1 MPIVALPQTTVR
13 AIGST
18 SVISDPC
25 SVVKEL
31 IDNALDASATSLQV
45 ELTQNTLDVIQV
57 KDNGHGIPTEDHSSV
72 CKHTFT
78 SKIQTVDDLKNVGGS
93 SFGFRG
99 EALASV
105 AEMSGGIT
113 ISTRSA
119 SEVTGTCL
127 KYARDGSLSS
137 YTRTSHPA
145 GTTLRVTD
153 FLKYIPVR
161 RQTAL
166 KDATK
171 TLTKIKKLLQAYAF
185 ARPAVRFSMKVL
197 KAKNENNSW
206 MYAPSADAGIADA
219 AIKVVG
225 RDVSS
230 CCVVK
235 NIASE
240 SLNPSGHE
248 LLAFLPKADE
258 LVKANNQGQFIS
270 VDGRPL
276 SISRGFGLNVAKL
289 FKSYARAAASRNEA
303 AKSIADPFLCLQ
315 LKCPQGTYDINIE
328 PGKDDVLFE
337 DRELIFG
344 ILESFFRE
352 TYGPLPDAQKASPKK
367 AQKASV
373 AAQRN
378 TGFEILMSR
387 TRPEIPS
394 NQSQSPEI
402 PASVAPGSSLS
413 QQSGHQS
420 SGPLSPDSYH
430 DGAFGNAT
438 GGHTATAECRGS
450 RFINPWSI
458 SRINASF
465 QTPQRQRAP
474 QSSGPPT
481 VFETAQHSD
490 LQQDAAMRP
499 DYQSPPQS
507 SDMSSSTPGPASI
520 SLLAH
525 QRRSQPS
532 MGSLP
537 GTASTA
543 TSGRKAARQRDK
555 ERYGNGALD
564 TLFQRTTGASLTQQV
579 PEPTAELDF
588 QVPTLSQLAQER
600 FQSPP
605 QPPQPSIGEVVPALE
620 DRGVGDE
627 YSEAPES
634 QPSPQEAGA
643 LPTDQNQE
651 PEGSMDSGRGF
662 PVLEKWAASLHE
674 GFNPNASLDL
684 EWALDFEKRKKEA
697 NQRNRARPAGR
708 DFQESSQITTCTGL
722 SPHKNRYVA
731 AKAALSA
738 DQSAAAETTSVS
750 SLPQHDPRA
759 YLMRYG
765 DKPDAGGSAKNS
777 AAARRLHA
785 SRLPLERTPE
795 EYNIHNV
802 CLPMT
807 SDLSLTSQLLNLTC
821 PIDTYTHFGKEAG
834 AFSGSNT
841 ESILSFWN
849 QRLITL
855 VNEKYTAGDKL
866 PSSEWPI
873 DLASIIEQHLKQF
886 PTH

>member
-137 YTRTSHPA
+137 CTRTSHPA

-197 KAKNENNSW
+197 KAKNENNNW

-219 AIKVVG
+219 AIKIVG

-240 SLNPSGHE
+240 SLNPSGYE
-248 LLAFLPKADE
+248 LLAFLPKADAG

-276 SISRGFGLNVAKL
+276 SVSRGFGLDAAKL
-289 FKSYARAAASRNEA
+289 FKSYARAATSRNEA
-303 AKSIADPFLCLQ
+303 AKSTADPFLCLQ
-315 LKCPQGTYDINIE
+315 LKCPRGTYDINIE

-344 ILESFFRE
+344 MLESFFRE
-352 TYGPLPDAQKASPKK
+352 HYGPLPDAQKASPRK

-373 AAQRN
+373 AGQRN
-378 TGFEILMSR
+378 SGFEILMSR

-402 PASVAPGSSLS
+402 PANVVPGSPLS
-413 QQSGHQS
+413 QRNGQHS
-420 SGPLSPDSYH
+420 SGPLSPDSYRG
-430 DGAFGNAT
+430 GAFGNAT
-438 GGHTATAECRGS
+438 NDHTTTAECRGS

-474 QSSGPPT
+474 KSSGPPT
-481 VFETAQHSD
+481 VSKPAQHSD
-490 LQQDAAMRP
+490 PQQHVATRP

-507 SDMSSSTPGPASI
+507 SDISSSTPGPASV
-520 SLLAH
+520 SSLAH
-525 QRRSQPS
+525 QRRSQS
-532 MGSLP
+532 SVGSLP

-564 TLFQRTTGASLTQQV
+564 TLFQRTTGASLTQKV
-579 PEPTAELDF
+579 PEPTAELEV
-588 QVPTLSQLAQER
+588 QIPTLSQLAQER
-600 FQSPP
+600 FQSS
-605 QPPQPSIGEVVPALE
+605 PQPSIGDVIPALE
-620 DRGVGDE
+620 DSEVGDE

-634 QPSPQEAGA
+634 QPSPQEGGA

-684 EWALDFEKRKKEA
+684 ELALDFEKRKKEA
-697 NQRNRARPAGR
+697 NQRNRARSSGR
-708 DFQESSQITTCTGL
+708 DSQQSSQSITCAGP

-738 DQSAAAETTSVS
+738 DQPVAAETTSVS
-750 SLPQHDPRA
+750 SLPPHDPRA

-765 DKPDAGGSAKNS
+765 DKPDAGGSVKNS
-777 AAARRLHA
+777 AAARRLHT
-785 SRLPLERTPE
+785 SRLPFERTPE
-795 EYNIHNV
+795 QYHIRNV
-802 CLPMT
+802 CLPMS
-807 SDLSLTSQLLNLTC
+807 SDLSLMSKLLNLTC
-821 PIDTYTHFGKEAG
+821 PTDSYTHFGKEVG
-834 AFSGSNT
+834 AFYGSDK

-855 VNEKYTAGDKL
+855 VNENYPTGDKFS
-866 PSSEWPI
+866 SSEWPI
-873 DLASIIEQHLKQF
+873 DLASIMEQHLKQF
-886 PTH
+886 PTQ